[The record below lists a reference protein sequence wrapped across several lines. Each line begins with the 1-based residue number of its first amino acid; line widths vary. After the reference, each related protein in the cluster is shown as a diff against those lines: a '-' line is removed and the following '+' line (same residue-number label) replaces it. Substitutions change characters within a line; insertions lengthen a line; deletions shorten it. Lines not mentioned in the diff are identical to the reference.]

1 MIEMTVLSYLKAA
14 LNVPVYMEVPE
25 DPETTFVVVQKTGSS
40 KTNYIYSATFAI
52 QSYTGSLLGA
62 AELNEQVKAAM
73 DDIIVLDEI
82 SRSELNSDYPFTD
95 ESEKRYRYQA
105 VYDLFHY

>member
-1 MIEMTVLSYLKAA
+1 
-14 LNVPVYMEVPE
+14 MEVPE

-52 QSYTGSLLGA
+52 QSYAGSLLDA